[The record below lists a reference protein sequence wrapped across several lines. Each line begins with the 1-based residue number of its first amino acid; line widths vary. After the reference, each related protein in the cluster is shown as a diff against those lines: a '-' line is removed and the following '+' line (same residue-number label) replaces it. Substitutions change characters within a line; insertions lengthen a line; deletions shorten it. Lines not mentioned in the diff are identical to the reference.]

1 MKSRKSDIDISDD
14 DIWIIDPNSFISME
28 EIMEMQQY
36 EYKSLEFEEYD

>member
-1 MKSRKSDIDISDD
+1 MKSRKSDIDIPDD

-36 EYKSLEFEEYD
+36 EYKSLEFDEYD